1 MSVKEEAAGEHL
13 SKTWLRDFGSP
24 IPHEERDYDLPSHR
38 VTLPPREAPIPVLLR
53 HALALIGIYHDG
65 PGEKVAWWVTFTYKG
80 YPCEL
85 AHQKFGLRLRIG
97 GDLTEDQA
105 GDLLTE
111 IRKKLGSAVKTVEA
125 LLAETASDTLNAGNV
140 TVVNQHQQLRRAYDY
155 FRERATN
162 PEVVDDVSESGTN
175 EFGSWSTFLPGKNV
189 MAMNACMR
197 P

>member
-1 MSVKEEAAGEHL
+1 
-13 SKTWLRDFGSP
+13 
-24 IPHEERDYDLPSHR
+24 
-38 VTLPPREAPIPVLLR
+38 VLLR
-53 HALALIGIYHDG
+53 YALTLIGIRHDG

-111 IRKKLGSAVKTVEA
+111 ILKKLGSAVKTVEG

-140 TVVNQHQQLRRAYDY
+140 TVVNQHRQLRRAYDY
-155 FRERATN
+155 
-162 PEVVDDVSESGTN
+162 SS
-175 EFGSWSTFLPGKNV
+175 
-189 MAMNACMR
+189 
-197 P
+197 